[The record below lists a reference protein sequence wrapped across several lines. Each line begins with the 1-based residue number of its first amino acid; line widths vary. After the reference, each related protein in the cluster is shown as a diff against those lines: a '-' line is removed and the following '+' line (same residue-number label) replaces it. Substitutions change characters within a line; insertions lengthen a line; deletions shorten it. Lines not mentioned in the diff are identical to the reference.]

1 MQKLRMRTFSAA
13 SPAGGPLRA
22 EGFPKRRSQFKS
34 VAATP
39 HLSPSE
45 QPLNL
50 SVSFADSS
58 PIRGAIAACHLRP
71 ANGVPPPL
79 PQHGES
85 DGVIAVMG
93 DGQGRRLFGLQW
105 DSLGVVAVEL
115 VIWGAQ

>member
-39 HLSPSE
+39 HLSPRE
-45 QPLNL
+45 QRPL
-50 SVSFADSS
+50 
-58 PIRGAIAACHLRP
+58 
-71 ANGVPPPL
+71 L
-79 PQHGES
+79 PQHSES
-85 DGVIAVMG
+85 DGVIAVVG

>member
-71 ANGVPPPL
+71 ANGVPPLYPNT
-79 PQHGES
+79 
-85 DGVIAVMG
+85 VKAM
-93 DGQGRRLFGLQW
+93 
-105 DSLGVVAVEL
+105 A
-115 VIWGAQ
+115 

>member
-58 PIRGAIAACHLRP
+58 PIRGAIAACERR
-71 ANGVPPPL
+71 PPPL

-85 DGVIAVMG
+85 DGVIAVVG